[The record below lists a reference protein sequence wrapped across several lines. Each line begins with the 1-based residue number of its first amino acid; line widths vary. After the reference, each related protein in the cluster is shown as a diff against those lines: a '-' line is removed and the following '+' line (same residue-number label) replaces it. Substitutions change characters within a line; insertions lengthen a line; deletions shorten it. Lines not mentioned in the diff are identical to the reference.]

1 MEKLISINN
10 NRIPIKEYNGQR
22 VVTFKDIDLV
32 HGRVEGTA
40 RRNFNTNKTRFIKDV
55 DFFKIQPNEIRT
67 VGITSPNGGIVIT
80 ESGYLLLVK
89 SFTDDLS
96 WAVQRELVNSYF
108 REKQREIEDTYSK
121 NYQYV
126 DIAKQLSSIMSQIQG
141 LISECRI
148 SESVEEIKN
157 EKVDYSN
164 DPFPALTNAI
174 APLAKAYNDNS
185 SGYTATYRKVYIQ
198 MGCDFGRLGSRYR
211 NVHGLKRNPSNRK
224 LISERNDLQKKFEKA
239 VNQLLTELEIRG
251 ERYASNIKSKAH
263 S

>member
-148 SESVEEIKN
+148 SEGVEEIEN

-164 DPFPALTNAI
+164 DPFPALTNTI

-239 VNQLLTELEIRG
+239 VNQLLTELRDKG
-251 ERYASNIKSKAH
+251 
-263 S
+263 

>member
-1 MEKLISINN
+1 MTNSILINN
-10 NRIPIKEYNGQR
+10 QTLSVKNYHEQR
-22 VVTFKDIDLV
+22 VVTFKDIDTV
-32 HGRVEGTA
+32 HDRPDGTA
-40 RRNFNTNKTRFIKDV
+40 KRNFNTNRTRFIKGTDYFV
-55 DFFKIQPNEIRT
+55 RNSSEAKNEFNI
-67 VGITSPNGGIVIT
+67 VAPNGLVLIT

-141 LISECRI
+141 LISECHI

-239 VNQLLTELEIRG
+239 VNQLLTELRDKG
-251 ERYASNIKSKAH
+251 
-263 S
+263 

>member
-239 VNQLLTELEIRG
+239 VNQLLTELRDKG
-251 ERYASNIKSKAH
+251 
-263 S
+263 